1 MPFSVHRI
9 TGLVYGLDRQDV
21 AFLECSEDAN
31 INAKGAFDDLNE
43 KHQLEMRNKFD
54 YWKRGNHN
62 DLYFHGFNE
71 IGYRECFVFKRKQ
84 AGTYYRFYGFLIN
97 PRPITNAR
105 YRLCILVSHAQKNQ
119 ANTDPNELNFVN
131 GFRVRVDVIAAVKR
145 EFPEGPGGNNA
156 TLYQRK
162 R

>member
-9 TGLVYGLDRQDV
+9 TGLVYGQDRQDV
-21 AFLECSEDAN
+21 AFLECTEDAE

-62 DLYFHGFNE
+62 DSYFHGFKE

-84 AGTYYRFYGFLIN
+84 AGTYYRFYGFLIH
-97 PRPITNAR
+97 PRVLSDAG
-105 YRLCILVSHAQKNQ
+105 YRLCILVSYAKKNQ

-131 GFRVRVDVIAAVKR
+131 GIRVRVDVITAVKK
-145 EFPEGPGGNNA
+145 EFPEKPGGSNA
-156 TLYQRK
+156 TLHRKQR
-162 R
+162 